1 MEILQKILDL
11 LQYNPKEP
19 LLFNT
24 GLFLF
29 LFLFLAL
36 IYCALKNKSTA
47 RLIFVTLFS
56 YYFYYKSS
64 GLYFCLLAIV
74 TVSDWIIGKRI
85 AQTHEP
91 EETDGGEP
99 QNGRSRQARLWL
111 ILSIVID
118 LGLLAFFKYT
128 NFFTE

>member
-36 IYCALKNKSTA
+36 IYCALKNKLTA

-56 YYFYYKSS
+56 YYFYYNFSKHYEILKYIIFLS
-64 GLYFCLLAIV
+64 LYNKKIEDFL
-74 TVSDWIIGKRI
+74 K
-85 AQTHEP
+85 P
-91 EETDGGEP
+91 
-99 QNGRSRQARLWL
+99 
-111 ILSIVID
+111 SI
-118 LGLLAFFKYT
+118 
-128 NFFTE
+128 